1 MNRIKLVKIICLI
14 TGITIGVM
22 VSLHFYYREKNTHNQ
37 YYIPI
42 SAKEY
47 EASYG
52 VQFRPEHYYECD
64 TTSIAMTR
72 KGLEGIVT
80 KPQTAYKITY
90 SILADKFGKEYV
102 DGLQPFKVSLIN
114 GKVWEITSKD
124 TSAVVCIQKLDAR
137 ILKLVKYDKTK

>member
-1 MNRIKLVKIICLI
+1 MNRTEFEKFICLI
-14 TGITIGVM
+14 LGITIGVL
-22 VSLHFYYREKNTHNQ
+22 VSFHFYCREKNTHNE
-37 YYIPI
+37 YFIPI

-72 KGLEGIVT
+72 KGLEGVVT
-80 KPQTAYKITY
+80 KPLTAYKITY

-114 GKVWEITSKD
+114 GKVWKITSKD